1 MNIPNKNEI
10 EINDSEYNIL
20 INENEEDHFNIAFK
34 LMLNCDNDKFIGG
47 ILEDSYDNEIKSE
60 SRPIEINNNF
70 SSENESKQSSSKAF
84 GRSKSV
90 CKILAKIISLD
101 MDEKSKSCK
110 FIKKIN

>member
-47 ILEDSYDNEIKSE
+47 ILEDSYVNEIKSE
-60 SRPIEINNNF
+60 SKPIEIKNSF
-70 SSENESKQSSSKAF
+70 SSEKESKQTSKAF